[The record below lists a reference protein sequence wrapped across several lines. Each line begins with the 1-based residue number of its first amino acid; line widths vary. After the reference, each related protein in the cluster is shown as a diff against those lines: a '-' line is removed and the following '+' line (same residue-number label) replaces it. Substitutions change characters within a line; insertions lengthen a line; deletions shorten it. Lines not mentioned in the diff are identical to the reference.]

1 MDWFN
6 SSYSDSDLAEI
17 LSDYHKAVTG
27 YRLRL
32 QGQGRCTL
40 VRELEQLD
48 RVRGDLYDDHC
59 VPLAEP
65 YTPYNTVNS

>member
-6 SSYSDSDLAEI
+6 SSYSNSDLAEI

-48 RVRGDLYDDHC
+48 RVRGDQYADHYT
-59 VPLAEP
+59 PRAEP
-65 YTPYNTVNS
+65 YAPYNTINS